1 MPVSDSIFDSEQAS
15 MYNYKQISKMRAKKK
30 QKQVSIQEYIETY
43 CGEKRIRERYAVY
56 VSPETHENLKKI
68 VRLFCY
74 EHHTT
79 TSSLADTIICR
90 HIEAHK
96 EILNEE
102 YREHN
107 RKFIEDL
114 ENMGRKD
121 ELEFS
126 EDNDSGE

>member
-1 MPVSDSIFDSEQAS
+1 MKE
-15 MYNYKQISKMRAKKK
+15 KKK

-56 VSPETHENLKKI
+56 ISPETHENLKKI

-79 TSSLADTIICR
+79 TSSLADTIISH

-96 EILNEE
+96 DILNEE

-107 RKFIEDL
+107 RKFIDDFNNL
-114 ENMGRKD
+114 GRK
-121 ELEFS
+121 EKPESS
-126 EDNDSGE
+126 EDNASDE